1 MPPNPLDA
9 VDRLKRELDALRPL
23 PPDTV
28 ARVAQK
34 LRIDAN
40 YHSNV
45 IEGNSLTL
53 GETRSLIL
61 HGLTARGKPMRDHID
76 IQGHDDAVKAVED
89 AVSDKRGLTQEFI
102 RNLHRVLLREPYDVE
117 ALAPDGARTKR
128 KIQVGA
134 YKTAPNNVKTSTG
147 ETYFFTPPERVQME
161 MTDLLDWVRRRE
173 EEGEHPVILAATF
186 HYRFVRIHPFDDGN
200 GRMAR
205 LLMNMILIRHGYA
218 VAIVRQD
225 DRERYIGELERIDR
239 TEQLAGF
246 IEFIASCCEYTLN
259 LHLRAARGESIE
271 DPGDIDREIA
281 LFKAGFQDVEV
292 NPRIYAKETILPF
305 FLYVGSKIKMIS
317 PMFVSMS
324 TPIFDIKGRG
334 PKGKSFKFEA
344 DFHQG
349 LEFPYT
355 NYMESEIDKFP
366 QNALRVRCRIIY
378 RLFNFRERGID
389 CDINIIGKYGLSE
402 CIWELSQSIR
412 GHGAVF
418 YKGWCDGQDLIR
430 IEACFDDLLRSTMRD
445 IGKLDSP
452 TGGA

>member
-40 YHSNV
+40 YHSNA

-76 IQGHDDAVKAVED
+76 VQGHDDAVKAVEA
-89 AVSDKRGLTQEFI
+89 AVRDERGLTQEFI
-102 RNLHRVLLREPYDVE
+102 RNLHRVLLREPYE
-117 ALAPDGARTKR
+117 ASALTPDGGRAKRTIR
-128 KIQVGA
+128 VGA
-134 YKTAPNNVKTSTG
+134 YKAAPNNVRTSTG

-239 TEQLAGF
+239 AGQLAGF
-246 IEFIASCCEYTLN
+246 IEFIASCCEHTFD

-271 DPGDIDREIA
+271 DEDDIDKEVA
-281 LFKAGFQDVEV
+281 LFKNALVANAGYEETEIRPYVKNVLFPFYVHCKAKIANFSALFISIPSPRGGISGTNSSSHQFRFSISVSDEDDEGAFPVFHGELYVDHLPEMSKEYKFELSFRMQGFLKDDMDVE
-292 NPRIYAKETILPF
+292 IYLANSVKWKSSEWTF
-305 FLYVGSKIKMIS
+305 VYSVGDRSHTDNFEGYFL
-317 PMFVSMS
+317 
-324 TPIFDIKGRG
+324 D
-334 PKGKSFKFEA
+334 
-344 DFHQG
+344 
-349 LEFPYT
+349 
-355 NYMESEIDKFP
+355 
-366 QNALRVRCRIIY
+366 
-378 RLFNFRERGID
+378 RLQERFNR
-389 CDINIIGKYGLSE
+389 
-402 CIWELSQSIR
+402 
-412 GHGAVF
+412 
-418 YKGWCDGQDLIR
+418 
-430 IEACFDDLLRSTMRD
+430 LLRHVM
-445 IGKLDSP
+445 KMLQNP
-452 TGGA
+452 EK

>member
-40 YHSNV
+40 YHSNA

-53 GETRSLIL
+53 GETRSLIFYDR
-61 HGLTARGKPMRDHID
+61 TARGKPMRDHID
-76 IQGHDDAVKAVED
+76 VRGHDDAVKAVE
-89 AVSDKRGLTQEFI
+89 AATGEERPITQEFV

-117 ALAPDGARTKR
+117 ALTPDGARTKR
-128 KIQVGA
+128 TIRVGA
-134 YKTAPNNVKTSTG
+134 YKTVPNNVRTSTG

-161 MTDLLDWVRRRE
+161 MTDLLDWVRQQEKDR
-173 EEGEHPVILAATF
+173 EHPVILAATF

-205 LLMNMILIRHGYA
+205 LLMNMLLIRHGYA

-225 DRERYIGELERIDR
+225 DRERYIGELERIDC

-292 NPRIYAKETILPF
+292 NPRTYVKETILPF
-305 FLYVGSKIKMIS
+305 FLYVDSKIKMIS
-317 PMFVSMS
+317 PMFVSTS
-324 TPIFDIKGRG
+324 APVFDIEGRG
-334 PKGKSFKFEA
+334 SAGKSVKFEA

-349 LEFPYT
+349 SDFSYVD
-355 NYMESEIDKFP
+355 YMESEIDKFP
-366 QNALRVRCRIIY
+366 QTALRVRCRIIY
-378 RLFNFRERGID
+378 RLFSFQERGID
-389 CDINIIGKYGLSE
+389 CDINIVGKYEPSE
-402 CIWELSQSIR
+402 CSWELILSVR
-412 GHGAVF
+412 GRGVI
-418 YKGWCDGQDLIR
+418 YEDSCDGQDLRR
-430 IEACFDDLLRSTMRD
+430 IEACFDDLLRATMRE
-445 IGKLDSP
+445 IGKLVSSMDN
-452 TGGA
+452 A

>member
-40 YHSNV
+40 YHSNA

-76 IQGHDDAVKAVED
+76 VQGHDDAVKAVEA
-89 AVSDKRGLTQEFI
+89 AVRDERGLTQEFV
-102 RNLHRVLLREPYDVE
+102 RNLHQVLLREPYEVD

-128 KIQVGA
+128 TIRVGA

-173 EEGEHPVILAATF
+173 GEGEHPVILAATF

-218 VAIVRQD
+218 AAVVRRD

-246 IEFIASCCEYTLN
+246 MEFIASCCEYTLD
-259 LHLRAARGESIE
+259 LYLRAARGESIE
-271 DPGDIDREIA
+271 DEDDIDKEVA
-281 LFKAGFQDVEV
+281 LFKNTLVANAGYEETEIRPYVKNVLFPFYTHCKAKIANFSDLFISIPSSRGVISGTDSSGHQFRFSVSVSDEGDEGTFRVFHGKLYVDHLPEMSKEYKFELSFWMQGFLKDDMDVEIHLV
-292 NPRIYAKETILPF
+292 NSVKWKSSEWTFVYSVGDRSHTDNFEGY
-305 FLYVGSKIKMIS
+305 FL
-317 PMFVSMS
+317 
-324 TPIFDIKGRG
+324 DCLQER
-334 PKGKSFKFEA
+334 
-344 DFHQG
+344 
-349 LEFPYT
+349 
-355 NYMESEIDKFP
+355 
-366 QNALRVRCRIIY
+366 
-378 RLFNFRERGID
+378 FNR
-389 CDINIIGKYGLSE
+389 
-402 CIWELSQSIR
+402 
-412 GHGAVF
+412 
-418 YKGWCDGQDLIR
+418 
-430 IEACFDDLLRSTMRD
+430 LLRHVM
-445 IGKLDSP
+445 KMLQNP
-452 TGGA
+452 